1 VIRSLSVKLSL
12 LFVGIALISVGVIA
26 LWVNHTVRSEFIMYC
41 QRDCSTEGGGLTEMI
56 MVMGTQ
62 EQAFLDAF
70 RDSLWLA
77 VTVAVIA
84 AIALGLLF
92 GRLISGPMRQLSFSA
107 KKIATGDFSQRV
119 TAKTDDE
126 IGEVSVA
133 FNSMA
138 EQLEKKEKGRRQ
150 LLADIAHELRN
161 PLSIIQGNMEAW
173 LDGVISPTPEQIASV
188 YDETVLL
195 SRLVTDLREL
205 SLAEAGQLKLRQE
218 AAVLGELI
226 SAEVSGIQSRCQQKK
241 ISVSAELSDRLPQVF
256 IDKDRIRQVLHNL
269 MDNAIRHTPAG
280 GSVKISVRLDKQGWA
295 TVSVSD
301 TGNGVA
307 PEDLP
312 FVFDHFYKA
321 DRARQR
327 GHGGAGIG
335 LALVKQLVELH
346 GGKAWAESKVGKGST
361 FYFTL
366 PTTPKF
372 EIPSTN
378 S

>member
-126 IGEVSVA
+126 IGE
-133 FNSMA
+133 
-138 EQLEKKEKGRRQ
+138 G
-150 LLADIAHELRN
+150 
-161 PLSIIQGNMEAW
+161 
-173 LDGVISPTPEQIASV
+173 
-188 YDETVLL
+188 
-195 SRLVTDLREL
+195 
-205 SLAEAGQLKLRQE
+205 
-218 AAVLGELI
+218 
-226 SAEVSGIQSRCQQKK
+226 
-241 ISVSAELSDRLPQVF
+241 
-256 IDKDRIRQVLHNL
+256 
-269 MDNAIRHTPAG
+269 
-280 GSVKISVRLDKQGWA
+280 
-295 TVSVSD
+295 
-301 TGNGVA
+301 
-307 PEDLP
+307 
-312 FVFDHFYKA
+312 
-321 DRARQR
+321 
-327 GHGGAGIG
+327 
-335 LALVKQLVELH
+335 
-346 GGKAWAESKVGKGST
+346 
-361 FYFTL
+361 
-366 PTTPKF
+366 PTTVACRYR
-372 EIPSTN
+372 SRTA
-378 S
+378 